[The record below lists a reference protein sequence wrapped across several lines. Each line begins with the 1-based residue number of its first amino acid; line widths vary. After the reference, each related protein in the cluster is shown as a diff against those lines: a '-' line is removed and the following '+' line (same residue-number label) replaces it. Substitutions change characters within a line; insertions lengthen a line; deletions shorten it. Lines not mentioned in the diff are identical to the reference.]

1 VWVTKQLCFGNGRY
15 IHWNSRV
22 RKDIAEKQAYVAIIL
37 EKVHEDIGIECI
49 HKKELGKHSLPLLPY
64 FV

>member
-1 VWVTKQLCFGNGRY
+1 MRVTKQLSFGNGRY
-15 IHWNSRV
+15 VHRNSRV
-22 RKDIAEKQAYVAIIL
+22 GKDIAEKRAYVAIVL

-49 HKKELGKHSLPLLPY
+49 HKKELGKRSLPLLAY